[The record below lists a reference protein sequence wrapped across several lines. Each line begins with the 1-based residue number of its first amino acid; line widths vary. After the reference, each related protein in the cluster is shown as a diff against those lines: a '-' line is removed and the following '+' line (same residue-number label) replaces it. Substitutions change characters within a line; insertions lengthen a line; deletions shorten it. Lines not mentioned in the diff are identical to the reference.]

1 MQSDQ
6 ERYSRQVRV
15 PQIGTAGQARLAAA
29 RVALIGCGA
38 LGSVSAGLLV
48 RAGVGFL
55 RVVDRDFIE
64 LHNLQRQ
71 SLFDE
76 CDLAANLPKAEAAAR
91 KLRQAN
97 GTVQVESVVADVN
110 PQTIPPL
117 VADADVILD
126 GTDNLE
132 TRYLI
137 NDAAVAAGKPW
148 VYGACIGVEGR
159 ALAIVPGVTPCLR
172 CIWPDAPPPGTV
184 ETCDTAGVLAP
195 AVHIVASWQV
205 CEVLKL
211 LLGKT
216 AELAGLITGNA
227 WTGRSRSVDVRS
239 AYAPSAC
246 VCCGQRRF
254 EYLRGTRWSAVT
266 ALCGRDAVQ
275 ILPAEPTTLDLG
287 ELAARLPQSLAPEA
301 GGHLLR
307 LHAGPLTITVFRDG
321 RAIVQGTTD
330 ATAARAAL
338 AKYVGV

>member
-1 MQSDQ
+1 MQPDQ
-6 ERYSRQVRV
+6 ERYSRQMRV
-15 PQIGTAGQARLAAA
+15 SQIGAAGQTRLAAA
-29 RVALIGCGA
+29 GVTLIGCGA
-38 LGSVSAGLLV
+38 LGSVSASLLV
-48 RAGVGFL
+48 RAGIGHL

-76 CDLAANLPKAEAAAR
+76 ADLAANLPKAEAAAR

-97 GTVQVESVVADVN
+97 TSVQVEGVVADVN
-110 PQTIPPL
+110 PQTIAPL
-117 VADADVILD
+117 IADADVILD

-137 NDAAVAAGKPW
+137 NDATVAAGKPW

-159 ALAIVPGVTPCLR
+159 ALAIFPGVTPCLR
-172 CIWPDAPPPGTV
+172 CLWPDAPPPGTV
-184 ETCDTAGVLAP
+184 ETCDTVGVLAP
-195 AVHIVASWQV
+195 AVHMVASWQV

-216 AELAGLITGNA
+216 AELAGLITGNV
-227 WTGRSRSVDVRS
+227 WTGRSRVVNVHA
-239 AYAPSAC
+239 AYTPGAC

-254 EYLRGTRWSAVT
+254 DYLHGARWSAAT

-275 ILPAEPTTLDLG
+275 ILPAEPTTLDLAP
-287 ELAARLPQSLAPEA
+287 LAARLPANLAPETS
-301 GGHLLR
+301 GHLLR
-307 LHAGPLTITVFRDG
+307 LRAGVLIITVFRDG

-330 ATAARAAL
+330 VTVARAAL